1 MMPPWLTLRL
11 AGYGLAAL
19 AVGLLAWRVNAW
31 RAAYQALPAAREA
44 LAASESARRQDAA
57 QWAAESARIA
67 TVSKGYLDELEKLR
81 TARQSVPARAVRL
94 CSSPATARSDTA
106 APTATTGVDV
116 SPAATGELS
125 AEAGSDHP
133 SGPDI
138 GPDLY
143 ALADESDSIV
153 ASCRSLQEY
162 VRTLP

>member
-1 MMPPWLTLRL
+1 MIPSWLTMRL

-19 AVGLLAWRVNAW
+19 AVGLLAWRIHAW
-31 RAAYQALPAAREA
+31 RRAYQALPAAREA
-44 LAASESARRQDAA
+44 LAASESARATERS
-57 QWAAESARIA
+57 QWAAESTRIA

-94 CSSPATARSDTA
+94 CSSPAQARSDTPAPA
-106 APTATTGVDV
+106 ATAGVDV
-116 SPAATGELS
+116 SPAASGELP
-125 AEAGSDHP
+125 AAAGSDHP
-133 SGPDI
+133 AGPDI

-143 ALADESDSIV
+143 ALADEADSVV